1 MKLYSCKLPWFQEPL
16 IDIVLHTLTRHMQ
29 MQSCGSLFAKNE
41 PPMINDKNCMICL
54 SSELRGEWRKW
65 KFLQMIAE
73 REYRFW
79 IIIFHNWS
87 NHKSNFFLLLSEPP
101 CKFLPEF
108 AIISAWMHLFANFWG
123 KTNLQDLILRSWIS
137 GRQWLNNRELHP
149 IILKYQHLL
158 LQTKWSVALRRG
170 ELTTGCCLGL
180 REAIQQSQN

>member
-1 MKLYSCKLPWFQEPL
+1 MVLYLLKMNLQWLMIKIVWFVCRQNWGE
-16 IDIVLHTLTRHMQ
+16 
-29 MQSCGSLFAKNE
+29 NE
-41 PPMINDKNCMICL
+41 ESGN
-54 SSELRGEWRKW
+54 
-65 KFLQMIAE
+65 FVQMIAE

-123 KTNLQDLILRSWIS
+123 KTNLQDLILRSGIS